1 MCNNFQDIQKIQKYL
16 MNKNNPTKMFIG
28 LLATIVNSSK
38 HAKCIFLNNQQ
49 CIIHPN
55 LFNLHANEYIG
66 G

>member
-1 MCNNFQDIQKIQKYL
+1 
-16 MNKNNPTKMFIG
+16 MFIG

-38 HAKCIFLNNQQ
+38 HTKCIFLNNQQ

>member
-1 MCNNFQDIQKIQKYL
+1 
-16 MNKNNPTKMFIG
+16 MFIG
-28 LLATIVNSSK
+28 LSATIVNSSK

-49 CIIHPN
+49 CMIHPN